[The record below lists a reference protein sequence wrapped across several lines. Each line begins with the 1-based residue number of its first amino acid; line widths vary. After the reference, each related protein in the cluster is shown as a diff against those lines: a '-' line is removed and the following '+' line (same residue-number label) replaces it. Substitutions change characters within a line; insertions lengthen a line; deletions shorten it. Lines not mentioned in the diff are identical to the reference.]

1 MRKQKDSV
9 TSIFHDDGKNV
20 FGATPTLA
28 LFVDQDEKTTRV
40 LQRLCALGY
49 EIVSPEAAAQAG
61 ALVIGAGDG
70 ARDAMRFAAHNN
82 AARLALLNPSAT
94 SLWAL
99 PRGLNMPSLVLM
111 DYAATPSQRLMGQ
124 LAAWQLRRQNERSAL
139 HYAPSPALRDAAL
152 LEWMMSGRLVDQRA
166 KPASFVSIARRVA
179 TGAAVGAMALSPVA
193 AVAKTA
199 AAPAPAPAAST
210 QNSFDAMF
218 SDGMTLNSAQ
228 VKGDGYT
235 VPASRARA
243 GNPPPIKTKE
253 KTKKKNHP
261 VPEGGITIGSDQ
273 IRGDGY
279 SPESLQG
286 TGGIQIV
293 DAHGLKYFINTNITF
308 STSSSAS
315 GAASEASFTA
325 AVNASTTGGGV
336 VATTL
341 NDAFD
346 GYNGLCVDVNTAGT
360 ADCQTGTA
368 GITMYTKNG
377 PASMD
382 TSCTSGGQVLFPTKI
397 ISGVEVSRKVYVPW
411 NDEFI
416 RWLNIFHNPTASPIS
431 IRMATSNNLG
441 SDGGTI
447 IVNASSGLPVSTSSQ
462 WVTTFQNFSGNASS
476 DLRLGHVLQGGG
488 ALVTPL
494 SGLVFA
500 NGDDNP
506 YWWYVITLAPGET
519 QIIANFA
526 TGQGTKALAAS
537 KSADI
542 VTQMDT
548 PGSHAQAC
556 ITPAERAEITNF
568 TLADPTP
575 TPTPTPT
582 LTPTSTPTSTP
593 TPTATPGNT
602 AIELAYFGAK
612 NVCENVEVRWETLSE
627 IGAAGY
633 QVYRGEGNAFAAAS
647 LLSENLIAA
656 NGSGGSYQFV
666 DEAVKAGKTY
676 TYWLVE
682 VEHDGSQKVR
692 ASASVTAEGCALS
705 H

>member
-1 MRKQKDSV
+1 MRKQREAV
-9 TSIFHDDGKNV
+9 ASIFRGDGPDI
-20 FGATPTLA
+20 FGATPAIA
-28 LFVDQDEKTTRV
+28 LFVDQDEKITRI
-40 LQRLCALGY
+40 LQRLCALGCQ
-49 EIVSPEAAAQAG
+49 IVSSETAQAG
-61 ALVIGAGDG
+61 ALVLGAGDG
-70 ARDAMRFAAHNN
+70 ARDAMQFAAQNR
-82 AARLALLNPSAT
+82 AARLALLNPSAA
-94 SLWAL
+94 SLRAL
-99 PRGLNMPSLVLM
+99 PRGLNMPALALM
-111 DYAATPSQRLMGQ
+111 DYAATPFQRLMGQ

-199 AAPAPAPAAST
+199 AAPAPAPAASA

-218 SDGMTLNSAQ
+218 ADGMTLNSAQ

-243 GNPPPIKTKE
+243 GNPPP
-253 KTKKKNHP
+253 KKLKNKSQKQHQAAP
-261 VPEGGITIGSDQ
+261 AGGITIGSDQ

-286 TGGIQIV
+286 TGDIQIV

-336 VATTL
+336 VAATL

-346 GYNGLCVDVNTAGT
+346 GYNSLCVDVNTAGT
-360 ADCQTGTA
+360 VACQTGTA

-382 TSCTSGGQVLFPTKI
+382 TSCTSGGQVLFPTQV
-397 ISGVEVSRKVYVPW
+397 ISGVEVSRKVYVPS

-431 IRMATSNNLG
+431 IRMATGNNLG
-441 SDGGTI
+441 SDSNTT
-447 IVNASSGLPVSTSSQ
+447 IVNASPGLPVSASSQ
-462 WVTTFQNFSGNASS
+462 WVTTFQNFSGSASS
-476 DLRLGHVLQGGG
+476 DPRLGHVLQGGG

-494 SGLVFA
+494 SGLSFA
-500 NGDDNP
+500 DGDDNP

-519 QIIANFA
+519 KIIANLA
-526 TGQGTKALAAS
+526 TAQGTKALAAS
-537 KSADI
+537 KSADL
-542 VTQMDT
+542 VTQMTT
-548 PGSHAQAC
+548 PGSHALAC
-556 ITPAERAEITNF
+556 TTPAERAAISNF
-568 TLADPTP
+568 KPA
-575 TPTPTPT
+575 
-582 LTPTSTPTSTP
+582 S
-593 TPTATPGNT
+593 NT

-612 NVCENVEVRWETLSE
+612 NVCENVELSWETLSE
-627 IGAAGY
+627 TGAAGY
-633 QVYRGEGNAFAAAS
+633 QIYRGESSAFAAAS
-647 LLSENLIAA
+647 LLSENLITA
-656 NGSGGSYQFV
+656 NGSGGSYKFV
-666 DEAVKAGKTY
+666 DEAAKTGKTY